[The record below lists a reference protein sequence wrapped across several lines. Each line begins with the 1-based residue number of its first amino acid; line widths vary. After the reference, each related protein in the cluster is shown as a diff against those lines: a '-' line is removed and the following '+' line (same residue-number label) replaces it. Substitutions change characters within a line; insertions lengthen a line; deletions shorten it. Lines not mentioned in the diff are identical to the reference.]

1 MAAVPIALLIEIIIT
16 AVLFMLGSRRAEYKK
31 LAEQYGEGFQLNF
44 LAPASLYLIDTL
56 KLNERMKESVQR
68 IHEKIIRIYG
78 IPHATLY
85 TRMFLA
91 QAVSAFLL
99 VPVLITFLTMMA
111 EAGPGGIGVGYVLA
125 VVVPFGLYND
135 LEKKIKQRE
144 QAIILELPEMLNK
157 IILLVNAGEN
167 LQEALVRSVESKI
180 RESES
185 NKKNT
190 LNPLYAELKPVL
202 SDLQNNRS
210 FGDAMQDFG
219 KRCSV
224 HEVSVFV
231 TTVLLNY
238 RRGGGE
244 LVSSLRE
251 LARDLWE
258 KRVAV
263 ARILGEEASSKLVFP
278 MVLIFVAIMAIVA
291 APAMMIM

>member
-1 MAAVPIALLIEIIIT
+1 MTLVQIILLVQILIVLALY
-16 AVLFMLGSRRAEYKK
+16 VLGSKRPDYRE
-31 LAEQYGEGFQLNF
+31 LVENYGDTFQLNF
-44 LAPASLYLIDTL
+44 LAPASLFLIDS
-56 KLNERMKESVQR
+56 LNIYELAKDTVQKV
-68 IHEKIIRIYG
+68 HEKIIRIYG
-78 IPHATLY
+78 IPNAASY

-91 QAVSAFLL
+91 QAGASVLL
-99 VPVLITFLTMMA
+99 VPVMISFLTAMA
-111 EAGPGGIGVGYVLA
+111 GMGPGGVVFGLLLGL
-125 VVVPFGLYND
+125 VVPFGLYSD
-135 LEKKIKQRE
+135 LDKKIKQRE

-167 LQEALVRSVESKI
+167 LQEALIRSVQGKI
-180 RESES
+180 QESES
-185 NKKNT
+185 NKKNA

-210 FGDAMQDFG
+210 FGDAMQDFS

-244 LVSSLRE
+244 FVDALRE
-251 LARDLWE
+251 LARNLWE

-278 MVLIFVAIMAIVA
+278 MALIFVVIMVIVA
-291 APAMMIM
+291 APAVMFM